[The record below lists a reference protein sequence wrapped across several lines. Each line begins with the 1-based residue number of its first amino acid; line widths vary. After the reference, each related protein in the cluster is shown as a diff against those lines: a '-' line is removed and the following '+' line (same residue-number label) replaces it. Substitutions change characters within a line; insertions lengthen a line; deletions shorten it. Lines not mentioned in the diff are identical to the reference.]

1 VPSFSFL
8 SELSPNVVAAVIGAG
23 ATLIAA
29 WINLRVAWRRE
40 VLDRLQKSR
49 SNPRGRRGLLIA
61 ITILVVAAGV
71 GGYAGALY
79 MMQRD
84 QQHTSSVRVELQQR
98 IAQIQEAAAR
108 LEQTR
113 LGERVSLEAEARLR
127 EERTRGGEGV
137 SATVRIGPCRAHKG
151 EAAEC
156 TEADALQAS
165 VCASIPTAAAVY
177 ELTPLARVEGDVGTV
192 SERRLALDAK
202 SGNARFG
209 AQPLERT
216 ESETMKQVCLA
227 FWSWDSQRALDV
239 RLLVKYL
246 LPDAR
251 ETPRASIGVPVQA
264 AN

>member
-1 VPSFSFL
+1 MPSFSFL
-8 SELSPNVVAAVIGAG
+8 SELSPNVIAAVIGAG

-29 WINLRVAWRRE
+29 WINLRAAWRRE

-49 SNPRGRRGLLIA
+49 SNPRARRGLLIA

-84 QQHTSSVRVELQQR
+84 QQHTSSVRTELQQR

-113 LGERVSLEAEARLR
+113 LGERASLESEARLR
-127 EERTRGGEGV
+127 EERRRGGEGV
-137 SATVRIGPCRAHKG
+137 SAAVRIGPCRAHKG
-151 EAAEC
+151 DAAEC
-156 TEADALQAS
+156 AEADALQAT
-165 VCASIPTAAAVY
+165 VCASIPAASAVY
-177 ELTPLARVEGDVGTV
+177 ELTPLARVEGDIGAV
-192 SERRLALDAK
+192 SERRFAPGAK
-202 SGNARFG
+202 SNNARFD
-209 AQPLERT
+209 AQPLERS
-216 ESETMKQVCLA
+216 ESDTMKQVCLA

-239 RLLVKYL
+239 RLVVKYL
-246 LPDAR
+246 LP
-251 ETPRASIGVPVQA
+251 ETVESPRASIGAPVQA